1 MYKAGV
7 GTDGPH
13 AQIKILKQEIK
24 QKRFRSN
31 FETKNWNEIKLKLI
45 SNEIE
50 VEINNKRKV

>member
-31 FETKNWNEIKLKLI
+31 FETKN
-45 SNEIE
+45 
-50 VEINNKRKV
+50 